1 MIGTYSIVPVK
12 GHYEAYNEDGKFNSI
27 LCNMDALNRL
37 LQCEEICVIL
47 IKEDL

>member
-1 MIGTYSIVPVK
+1 MMNQYFVEYK
-12 GHYEAYNEDGKFNSI
+12 HDGKFNSI

-47 IKEDL
+47 IKEDS